1 MRTTITPDGTKAYVT
16 NDWNATVSVINTATN
31 TVSATIPVGRDPFA
45 VAITPDGTKAYVTN
59 ASETVSVIDTATN
72 TVIAA
77 ITLGGWGGEV
87 VITPDG
93 TKAYVIISDD
103 ATVSVINTAT
113 NTVSATITVGGSP
126 GEVVITPDGT
136 KAYVTNFDTTVSVI
150 DTATD
155 TVSATINV
163 GNNSYRVAVTP
174 DGTKAYVTNF
184 NDDTVSVIDTATGV
198 VSATIP
204 VGDSPG
210 EVAITPDGTKAYVTN
225 YSDATVSVIDTATDT
240 VSATI
245 PVGKDPQGV
254 AVTPDGT
261 KAYVANLADDTV
273 SVINTAAALADPVD
287 LGPTIIDDL
296 VAKFMIDDEWIVIG
310 NRGFDWWGGPLPLA
324 IQTSEPTLAWGDL
337 TVRVAAT
344 CTVVEDVRI
353 DEDDAINLIS
363 SLTFATSGQ
372 LMGVSTAVS
381 IGWAYDPATRSVT
394 ATTVGYF
401 HEGNLGVLITYSAA
415 VLLRYDEA
423 LRMAFE
429 LAKQLQ
435 GTVPQRPH
443 PSSGLRSDTDE
454 LLGFTDEVIRP
465 AGTDLNR
472 YGLNDFEA

>member
-16 NDWNATVSVINTATN
+16 
-31 TVSATIPVGRDPFA
+31 TIFD
-45 VAITPDGTKAYVTN
+45 N
-59 ASETVSVIDTATN
+59 VSVIDTATN
-72 TVIAA
+72 TLS
-77 ITLGGWGGEV
+77 T
-87 VITPDG
+87 
-93 TKAYVIISDD
+93 
-103 ATVSVINTAT
+103 
-113 NTVSATITVGGSP
+113 TIG
-126 GEVVITPDGT
+126 
-136 KAYVTNFDTTVSVI
+136 
-150 DTATD
+150 
-155 TVSATINV
+155 V
-163 GNNSYRVAVTP
+163 GNSPLGVAVTP
-174 DGTKAYVTNF
+174 DGTKAYVTNY
-184 NDDTVSVIDTATGV
+184 DDA
-198 VSATIP
+198 
-204 VGDSPG
+204 
-210 EVAITPDGTKAYVTN
+210 
-225 YSDATVSVIDTATDT
+225 
-240 VSATI
+240 
-245 PVGKDPQGV
+245 
-254 AVTPDGT
+254 
-261 KAYVANLADDTV
+261 TV

-324 IQTSEPTLAWGDL
+324 IRTSEPTLAWGDL

-472 YGLNDFEA
+472 YGLNDFEAASLYWSGIGLLANADDLGVTIEFPYITDLIATASTSLCMLEAVEHSEYGNGLLATLRFDQTPMASIEAARLANELNLAEGRYMTGFAALGGWAQYPTGGVYHSTFYPNAWAAPGLVATISFYSSLRSDWMRDIMMSGNINPTNANLYGAEGPATNTVSATITVGSGPHGVAITPDGTYAYVGIVFGTVSVIKIK